1 MGLFKNLFK
10 TVDKKQFP
18 PLPQWRPNTPNDIDK
33 ITNTTKYYTGSKLQ
47 LAVFKFGTVVF
58 LTIRVD
64 NIEVEAKN
72 ILNQVYNFHADFNPR
87 IMSEG
92 NYLIEYRK
100 PAFNIVFKEEIA
112 DNWDYI
118 DKNHLQ
124 GVCTD
129 EVLIN
134 GKGQHNVF
142 DTVGKICLFG
152 RAKMFM
158 DAQDPVVVK
167 TFDPLI

>member
-1 MGLFKNLFK
+1 MSLLKNLFK
-10 TVDKKQFP
+10 TVEKKHFP
-18 PLPQWRPNTPNDIDK
+18 PIPQWRPNTPNDINK
-33 ITNTTKYYTGSKLQ
+33 IINTAEYYTGSKLL

-58 LTIRVD
+58 LTSWVD
-64 NIEVEAKN
+64 NIEVGAKN
-72 ILNQVYNFHADFNPR
+72 ILNQIYNFHPDFNPKP
-87 IMSEG
+87 MSEG

-112 DNWDYI
+112 DNWVCI

-124 GVCTD
+124 GICTD

-158 DAQDPVVVK
+158 DAQDPIVVK